1 MIVFLYDKFF
11 KNHLNLSDIILYI
24 FIMFD
29 FISKHIFD
37 YYKYL
42 IIYKIIFL

>member
-1 MIVFLYDKFF
+1 
-11 KNHLNLSDIILYI
+11 
-24 FIMFD
+24 MFD

-42 IIYKIIFL
+42 IIYKIIFYNIIILIIGFELIYYNHNRIIRFLF